1 LNAST
6 ARIALAKR
14 LDREQGVHPFV
25 EDATAV
31 GSAEFAMT
39 RPQDP
44 QAHRVSGHCYVRSEP
59 DALMLALQ
67 DIVRSLDI
75 GDTPPAKP
83 KYANNPSP
91 RLLALNRSLIERS
104 RAPGPYSCLET
115 MSYTWPI
122 TATSG
127 PTRPTAARKLRHPC
141 IRTTAVQRAKFADR
155 VRTFGRGQRTSC
167 GRVDSRRAR
176 ACGRHEPSA
185 SRNVDRHESFALSAT
200 LVARVLR

>member
-75 GDTPPAKP
+75 GDTPPATR
-83 KYANNPSP
+83 
-91 RLLALNRSLIERS
+91 RLPNRNTRTIRALD
-104 RAPGPYSCLET
+104 
-115 MSYTWPI
+115 
-122 TATSG
+122 
-127 PTRPTAARKLRHPC
+127 H
-141 IRTTAVQRAKFADR
+141 
-155 VRTFGRGQRTSC
+155 
-167 GRVDSRRAR
+167 
-176 ACGRHEPSA
+176 
-185 SRNVDRHESFALSAT
+185 
-200 LVARVLR
+200 